1 MNCSTPGFPDLHCV
15 LEFSQAYVHWVGY
28 VIQPSHSLLSPSLLA
43 LNLSQHQVFFNEL
56 ALRIRW
62 PKYWSF
68 SFSISPSNEH
78 PGLIS
83 FRMDWLDLLA
93 VQGTLSVFSSIN
105 SCSAFF
111 MVHLS
116 HLYMT
121 IGKTKVNI
129 LVAQSCPTLCYPMG
143 CSLPGST
150 VHADLQARILK
161 WVVISFSRG
170 SFQLMDQ
177 TWVFCI
183 AGKFFTVWATRKN
196 DSFD

>member
-1 MNCSTPGFPDLHCV
+1 MSWLFSSGGQSIGASASTSV
-15 LEFSQAYVHWVGY
+15 LSVN
-28 VIQPSHSLLSPSLLA
+28 IQDWSPLGWTGWISLQSKGLS
-43 LNLSQHQVFFNEL
+43 
-56 ALRIRW
+56 R
-62 PKYWSF
+62 
-68 SFSISPSNEH
+68 
-78 PGLIS
+78 
-83 FRMDWLDLLA
+83 
-93 VQGTLSVFSSIN
+93 VFSSIS

-121 IGKTKVNI
+121 MGKAKVNI

-170 SFQLMDQ
+170 SFQLTDE

-196 DSFD
+196 DSFY